1 MQLPFE
7 NTLVLLQMS
16 VPYIKDAITVRRVTD
31 IKNLQISRIQD
42 DILKAIDSHRGVL
55 LLLLDLSA
63 AFDTVDHEILPG
75 RLSSRFGIKGKALD
89 WLRSYLTDRTQLVK
103 VDDASST
110 VRPLHRGVPQGSVL
124 GPMLYL
130 LYTSP
135 LGDIVREHG
144 LSFHFYAYDSQLYT
158 SFVSND
164 TSDLVAA
171 KQRLENCV
179 ADINLWMTANKL
191 KLNND
196 KSEFLFLHS
205 RFRHSL
211 PPPTISVGMENIRP
225 SQQARNLGVI
235 FDDTMSLSP
244 HVNRIVKGAF
254 YHIRNISK
262 IRKYIS
268 TSTTEIL
275 IHSFVSSK
283 LDFCYSFLFGA
294 QKRDIAKLQSVQ
306 NAAARIIAGL
316 QKRDHI
322 TDTLRDLHWLPVEER
337 IVFKINLITFK
348 TLNGSGPR
356 YLEDILKFYH
366 QARTLRSSRDHL
378 RLEEPNFNM
387 KTYGQRT
394 FSVAALWNKLSFEI
408 RACSD
413 VNLFKYKLKTFLF
426 KKVYDI

>member
-1 MQLPFE
+1 M
-7 NTLVLLQMS
+7 
-16 VPYIKDAITVRRVTD
+16 
-31 IKNLQISRIQD
+31 
-42 DILKAIDSHRGVL
+42 
-55 LLLLDLSA
+55 
-63 AFDTVDHEILPG
+63 
-75 RLSSRFGIKGKALD
+75 
-89 WLRSYLTDRTQLVK
+89 K

-110 VRPLHRGVPQGSVL
+110 VRLLHWGVPQGSVL

-130 LYTSP
+130 LYTPP

-144 LSFHFYAYDSQLYT
+144 LSFHFYADDSPLYT
-158 SFVSND
+158 SFACND

-179 ADINLWMTANKL
+179 ADINLWMTANEL

-244 HVNRIVKGAF
+244 HVNTIVKGAF

-268 TSTTEIL
+268 KS
-275 IHSFVSSK
+275 SSK
-283 LDFCYSFLFGA
+283 LDFCNSLLFGA
-294 QKRDIAKLQSVQ
+294 QKRDIVKLQSVQ

-316 QKRDHI
+316 KKRDNI
-322 TDTLRDLHWLPVEER
+322 TETLRDLHWLPVEER
-337 IVFKINLITFK
+337 IVFKTNLITFQ
-348 TLNGSGPR
+348 TLNGSGPC

-366 QARTLRSSRDHL
+366 QSRTLRSSRDHL

-387 KTYGQRT
+387 KLMASERFPLLPPHYGT
-394 FSVAALWNKLSFEI
+394 SSPLKFKLVLMLIFL
-408 RACSD
+408 
-413 VNLFKYKLKTFLF
+413 NLS
-426 KKVYDI
+426 

>member
-1 MQLPFE
+1 M
-7 NTLVLLQMS
+7 
-16 VPYIKDAITVRRVTD
+16 
-31 IKNLQISRIQD
+31 
-42 DILKAIDSHRGVL
+42 

-63 AFDTVDHEILPG
+63 AFDTVDHKILLG
-75 RLSSRFGIKGKALD
+75 RLSSRLGIKGKALD
-89 WLRSYLTDRTQLVK
+89 WLRSYITDRTQLVK

-110 VRPLHRGVPQGSVL
+110 VRPLHWGVPQGSVL

-130 LYTSP
+130 LCTTP

-144 LSFHFYAYDSQLYT
+144 LSFHFYADDSQLYT
-158 SFVSND
+158 SFACND

-179 ADINLWMTANKL
+179 ADINLWMTTNKL

-225 SQQARNLGVI
+225 SQQARNLGGI

-244 HVNRIVKGAF
+244 HVNTIVKGAF

-283 LDFCYSFLFGA
+283 LDFCNSLLF
-294 QKRDIAKLQSVQ
+294 
-306 NAAARIIAGL
+306 
-316 QKRDHI
+316 
-322 TDTLRDLHWLPVEER
+322 WCP
-337 IVFKINLITFK
+337 K
-348 TLNGSGPR
+348 TGHS
-356 YLEDILKFYH
+356 
-366 QARTLRSSRDHL
+366 
-378 RLEEPNFNM
+378 
-387 KTYGQRT
+387 
-394 FSVAALWNKLSFEI
+394 
-408 RACSD
+408 
-413 VNLFKYKLKTFLF
+413 
-426 KKVYDI
+426 